1 MCCMLGVWHSRNPIS
16 SSFEESKLLSQN
28 PRLQSVTARL
38 SVSLTET
45 ETAPTSLNLKLTQP
59 CSWLRQHVSNDMVVP
74 YVGLE
79 QLLRQGEGVLGQDD
93 GERQQHRLAGG
104 GAAGASAR
112 IEPMHSCR

>member
-1 MCCMLGVWHSRNPIS
+1 MLHARSLALQKS
-16 SSFEESKLLSQN
+16 HLLLLRRIEAAQPKSATAVCD
-28 PRLQSVTARL
+28 RASVF
-38 SVSLTET
+38 TET